1 MDLINL
7 VAIVIFSGASIT
19 FAIAEASLLSLSK
32 WQINQ
37 LIETDPQKGR
47 IIETILSTPE
57 ELLGTIA
64 LGNTFSNAIIL
75 AIIITNY
82 YIIISP
88 IITILGVLFWVL
100 IVCEIFPKTI
110 AVRSPLK
117 WSLQVAGFISNV
129 IKFSK
134 PIHKLT
140 ERVKGISEK
149 VLSGYFH
156 YSSHILTDVEYREM
170 IEIAFQ
176 QGAVGYS
183 EKEIIL
189 KIIALDKRMAHEVM
203 RPRSEM
209 ACISDDATIE
219 EMIAA
224 AKKYKFRRIP
234 IYDESPDTI
243 VGILNARELLLNPNA
258 DLSEVVEMPSFVPS
272 TMNLLKLFK
281 SFQKQ
286 KRGIAI
292 VLDEFG
298 NTVGI
303 ITISDILEEVIGR
316 FAREGEPAGLV
327 IEQIGNKKWRVSGT
341 ARIEDFQRHCSDFKA
356 DADVDTIGG
365 IVVAK
370 LEVVPP
376 EGSSV
381 LLNGYKLTVLKSDE
395 RRVYEVLIE
404 KIAN

>member
-1 MDLINL
+1 MQ
-7 VAIVIFSGASIT
+7 VVGFM
-19 FAIAEASLLSLSK
+19 
-32 WQINQ
+32 
-37 LIETDPQKGR
+37 
-47 IIETILSTPE
+47 TI
-57 ELLGTIA
+57 
-64 LGNTFSNAIIL
+64 
-75 AIIITNY
+75 
-82 YIIISP
+82 
-88 IITILGVLFWVL
+88 
-100 IVCEIFPKTI
+100 
-110 AVRSPLK
+110 
-117 WSLQVAGFISNV
+117 V

-134 PIHKLT
+134 PVHNLT
-140 ERVKGISEK
+140 EKIKNLSSK

-156 YSSHILTDVEYREM
+156 YSSHALTDSEYREM
-170 IEIAFQ
+170 IELAFQ

-209 ACISDDATIE
+209 ACVSDDATVE

-224 AKKYKFRRIP
+224 AKKYKYRRIP

-298 NTVGI
+298 NT
-303 ITISDILEEVIGR
+303 
-316 FAREGEPAGLV
+316 AGY
-327 IEQIGNKKWRVSGT
+327 N
-341 ARIEDFQRHCSDFKA
+341 
-356 DADVDTIGG
+356 
-365 IVVAK
+365 
-370 LEVVPP
+370 
-376 EGSSV
+376 
-381 LLNGYKLTVLKSDE
+381 NNY
-395 RRVYEVLIE
+395 
-404 KIAN
+404 